1 MNRLKRKWL
10 SVLLVITMVI
20 GMMPTGIVQADV
32 IANEDSSVWNFR
44 GGEEGAY
51 TGTVEGETG
60 TFNGLTIDAT
70 SGSCTAADG
79 NTVVTEGTILNVP
92 AMKGAAVSVV
102 AAKTEA
108 VSGSAVSGAAITA
121 NGGWME
127 KTESDQEVVYSYT
140 LSDAETNVSLLIA
153 GTILLKEISVKA
165 QQVSAASSN
174 MIDVWDFGAVQ
185 LDESKYHNML
195 TEDII
200 NAWYEGVEPGT
211 KSVNIPESVNMGG
224 GLTWT
229 STTSKS
235 DRLRTMN
242 TNLTRW
248 DDKQPPVI
256 DDASDLNGYLYVN
269 GATPDR
275 YFTIECEKNDT
286 VSIYMWFDNSA
297 DVLSF
302 ESDAYT
308 ATYLTKGAGN
318 GYAEKVTF
326 IAKEAG
332 SYKIHGAKAGKPSY
346 ARILRESA
354 TNVTVAGTV
363 TVPEGM
369 NTAYELVFTHPVTGT
384 EYRTVVSDGMYE
396 ITLPT
401 SSLGVTYAISLAGTN
416 EYIITS
422 NGTVEVNVNGATED
436 IVIGAVNLKEV
447 TGQIKGL
454 TGEEIAKLSL
464 TFAQPEGKIF
474 VPEVS
479 IDTSAMTYAVRVE
492 SGVEYTVIA
501 DGVNDYT
508 MDLATFTTEENTTKD
523 ITFTA
528 KPTYEVT
535 MNYVGVTKEEVKS
548 LTFTNLKEEGYVY
561 TFSADETVML
571 RDGVYSVKVAS
582 TLVQKLTSNL
592 VVDGAATEKTV
603 KFEAATSWNFSD
615 PDFKA
620 AGGAYT
626 FNGLVLEGVKVNNA
640 KYALGASGCAIQI
653 PVNGEAII
661 NISYCYQADGVIDGV
676 QAFATDTKSTSTI
689 ETASYHYTGA
699 AGYVSVTFNGT
710 SYLTEIS
717 ATPVVAYKET
727 ITVGKDGADYAT
739 VNDAL
744 DAVRSMVR
752 SNAERV
758 TILIQPGNY
767 EEMLVV
773 DIPNVTLKNASKTP
787 STSLTNKGVDIAEN
801 AVRITSYYGHG
812 CYYYSMGNDCK
823 YDAEVLEV
831 NKENGYQSYNNPGA
845 GTTNGSYWNA
855 TVVVTADGFEAD
867 GIIFENSFNQYVS
880 EKEANDVI
888 VLATDNKGGERS
900 KVVGDTSVQDKSYVE
915 RAAALAIA
923 NNVDKAAF
931 YNCKI
936 VGRQD
941 TLYGGVNVRAAFDK
955 CTIMGGTDYIFGGMT
970 AVFYKC
976 DLMMNTSENSNDVSY
991 ITAAQQSEGRGYLMY
1006 NCTITSTTPGVDTAS
1021 KLYSKPGYFGRP
1033 WKGVTSEVV
1042 FYKTIIERTN
1052 ADGYVGDS
1060 YIMPIGWNASLSGE
1074 SDKCYEYGTME
1085 VADVDNS
1092 KNRASWSHVLTEPVL
1107 ADGTKITVDAFLA
1120 GNDNWQPITLDAED
1134 DGITDDN
1141 LLPVIPGDGE
1151 EEVEPDENWTVN
1163 FSDVAATNAI
1173 ETGTS
1178 YGYYVVT
1185 GPKPKI
1191 TANAKEID
1199 GFAFTQR
1206 FQFNGTGSKTENNLS
1221 FKTTGAGKL
1230 TVYGL
1235 SGSTDVTRYLVLESP
1250 SGATETFSVDNNITK
1265 HTYTVT
1271 EAGTHYLYS
1280 KENGFNI
1287 YYISFEPEGGS
1298 APVVREDWAKVAAPV
1313 LGEVTQDGNKMTI
1326 PFTMVLGN
1334 DGADK
1339 LVITMKDK
1347 DGNVAATTTVIS
1359 EAATS
1364 ATITGNASGEYTFSA
1379 VAFRTDA
1386 EDDVKTSNTVSYH
1399 FSLVLENPTI
1409 SSATNT
1415 GNGSVSVVWQKVK
1428 EAQAYEVAYKADGDA
1443 EYTVAKTVTGLNAV
1457 IEGLTVGTAYT
1468 IRITALRG
1476 EERAS
1481 SEISIKA
1488 TAEAQ
1493 RLWSFSAFGQGVDTK
1508 NNYFEGSAN
1517 EGNVTVKSINGKGKL
1532 VPASTDGLAFYY
1544 TEINPEEEN
1553 FTLSANVK
1561 VNSWTYS
1568 NGQEGF
1574 GLMAADAVG
1583 TNGDSSVFWNN
1594 SVMASVTKVEYFW
1607 DSSKNAVSDAG
1618 DKISMKIGVGAQLKS
1633 GATSEN
1639 IAAGTTVSDGF
1650 ASTMRTLET
1659 SCAGFGAGTYN
1670 IVGNFANA
1678 SAPTGTQET
1687 LATEFKLTIRR
1698 DNTGYRVSYED
1709 ANGNVNTETFYDLD
1723 RDILTQIDKDHI
1735 YVGFYASRNADITV
1749 SDIVLTTIN
1758 PADDDA
1764 AEDRPTTTVTP
1775 SYSIISGTATG
1786 IASYDLVFRGNADG
1800 VLTITDAA
1808 GNAVVDGETVS
1819 ANTSITR
1826 NVTLTKGNNTFKV
1839 TFTPDKN
1846 YKPSEYEV
1854 LSSYE
1859 TAEFTHTVTYRTY
1872 GEVGQSLY
1880 VTPDGSAE
1888 GTGAKNSPLDIY
1900 TAVKYVQPGQMIV
1913 LAGGTYN
1920 LTRTVKIER
1929 GIDGTAD
1936 QMIYMIADQ
1945 DASERPVFDFGG
1957 NCAGMV
1963 IAGNYWYFKGFDVT
1977 NSQDGQKGIQ
1987 VSGDNCTLDQ
1997 LMTYHNGNTGVQVS
2011 RYLST
2016 DEYADWP
2023 ANNLILNC
2031 TSYGNADKGYE
2042 DADGFAAKLTIGDG
2056 NKFLGCIAYNNADD
2070 GWDLFAK
2077 IESGPIGKVVIENC
2091 IAYGNGYLEDGTN
2104 AGNGNGFKMGGS
2116 SISGHHE
2123 LINSVA
2129 FNNKAKGIDSN
2140 SCPDIKVTNCTTFN
2154 NESFNIAL
2162 YTNDAANTDF
2172 EADGVISFRTSSLTV
2187 NEQFKFKGTQ
2197 DTAKVYKTTNYFWSN
2212 GASTNTKGV
2221 AVTEDWFESLDTSI
2235 AITRDNDGSIN
2246 MNQLLTLKDVAP
2258 QDAGARLVATP
2269 SKEISVYP
2277 EAGSGTTGGD
2287 DSGNT
2292 SGGTSDSSSDNTVTE
2307 NITVEVSENE
2317 DGSKVVSAK
2326 PGVTAT
2332 VVTDG
2337 VAEMTVTVSD
2347 ALAAKLVSSA
2357 KDGAEVVL
2365 EIPADAVK
2373 KQLKDKSVT
2382 NVSVTVEIPASL
2394 ASSSQV
2400 SLSKIEIPAAAY
2412 DTARSAGKD
2421 ITVTVKETGEKSY
2434 SWTFDKTLL
2443 KASKRQIASVNAIV
2457 SVSEVNAVTGQLAG
2471 ILSAV
2476 KADQTNVNGGKAQ
2489 GVVIDFAQEGALL
2502 ATASVNVYVAG
2513 NKSVTGIT
2521 AGSKVYLYHYDEE
2534 AKALAELPTKE
2545 YTVDENGYV
2554 AIDAACGGTYVL
2566 LPNEVKEANTV
2577 AILDQV
2583 TNSAKLKTIYVDS
2596 KAASWKKSKRTFA
2609 LDLADNMQVV
2619 RTFTK
2624 NVSDPAMQEVKVTYK
2639 SSNRHIAYVSGTG
2652 VITANAPGRAVITA
2666 TVEFSDGT
2674 TKTLTSV
2681 IWVGK

>member
-32 IANEDSSVWNFR
+32 IVNEGSSVWNFR

-51 TGTVEGETG
+51 AGTVQGATDV
-60 TFNGLTIDAT
+60 FNGITIDAT
-70 SGSCTAADG
+70 SGSCIAADG
-79 NTVVTEGTILNVP
+79 NTVVTEGTILTVP
-92 AMKGAAVSVV
+92 VAKGTAVEVV
-102 AAKTEA
+102 AVNAEA
-108 VSGSAVSGAAITA
+108 VSGSAITGSAITA
-121 NGGWME
+121 NGVPLDEMTSG
-127 KTESDQEVVYSYT
+127 DDVIYSYT
-140 LSDAETNVSLLIA
+140 VSDSEMEVSLLIA
-153 GTILLKEISVKA
+153 GTILLKQISVA
-165 QQVSAASSN
+165 SDEVSATN
-174 MIDVWDFGAVQ
+174 GNIIDAWDFGAVQ
-185 LDESKYHNML
+185 LDESKYQNML
-195 TEDII
+195 TEDSI
-200 NAWYEGVEPGT
+200 NAWYDGVTPGT
-211 KSVNIPESVNMGG
+211 VSVNIPASVDMGG

-229 STTSKS
+229 STTSTS

-242 TNLTRW
+242 TNLTRY

-256 DDASDLNGYLYVN
+256 GDASDLNGYLYVN
-269 GATPDR
+269 ASTPDR
-275 YFTIECEKNDT
+275 YFTIECEANDT
-286 VSIYMWFDNSA
+286 VSVYMWFDNSA
-297 DVLSF
+297 DTLYF

-308 ATYLTKGAGN
+308 ATYETKGAGKD
-318 GYAEKVTF
+318 YAEKITF

-332 SYKIHGAKAGKPSY
+332 SYKIHGTKAGKPSY

-354 TNVTVAGTV
+354 TEVTV
-363 TVPEGM
+363 EGM
-369 NTAYELVFTHPVTGT
+369 VSVPDGMSADYQLVFTHPVTKT
-384 EYRTVVSDGMYE
+384 EYRTTVTNGTYE

-401 SSLGVTYAISLAGTN
+401 SSLGVAYELSLAGTN

-422 NGTVEVNVNGATED
+422 NGTVNVGLNGATED
-436 IVIGAVNLKEV
+436 IVIGAVALKEV
-447 TGQIKGL
+447 TGEIKGL
-454 TGEEIAKLSL
+454 TSEEIKNLSL
-464 TFAQPEGKIF
+464 TFIQPEDKIF

-479 IDTSAMTYAVRVE
+479 IDINAMTYAVRLE
-492 SGVEYTVIA
+492 SGVTYTVVA
-501 DGVNDYT
+501 DGVNDYA
-508 MDLATFTTEENTTKD
+508 MDLDALMTEEDVTRD

-535 MNYVGVTKEEVKS
+535 MQYEGVTKDEVES
-548 LTFTNLKEEGYVY
+548 LTFTNLNEEGYTY
-561 TFSADETVML
+561 TFAGNDTILL
-571 RDGVYSVKVAS
+571 RDGVYSVKVVAK
-582 TLVQKLTSNL
+582 LAQKLTSN
-592 VVDGAATEKTV
+592 VVVAGAPVEKTV
-603 KFEAATSWNFSD
+603 KFEVATDWNFSD
-615 PDFKA
+615 SDFKA
-620 AGGAYT
+620 AGTAYS
-626 FNGLVLEGVKVNNA
+626 FNGLLLEGVKVNNA
-640 KYALGASGCAIQI
+640 KYALGANGSKIEV
-653 PVNGEAII
+653 PVDGEAII
-661 NISYCYQADGVIDGV
+661 TVSYCYQADGTINGE
-676 QAFATDTKSTSTI
+676 QGFKTESKSTSLI
-689 ETASYHYTGA
+689 ESTSYHYTGV
-699 AGYVSVTFNGT
+699 AGYVPITFNST

-717 ATPVVAYKET
+717 VVYPIAYKET
-727 ITVGKDGADYAT
+727 ITVGNEDADYT
-739 VNDAL
+739 SINDAL

-752 SNAERV
+752 NDSDRV
-758 TILIQPGNY
+758 TILIEPGNY

-773 DIPNVTLKNASKTP
+773 DVPNVTLKNASETP
-787 STSLTNKGVDIAEN
+787 SIQLINKGVDIAEE

-923 NNVDKAAF
+923 NNVDKADF
-931 YNCKI
+931 KNCKI

-941 TLYGGVNVRAAFDK
+941 TLYGGTNVRAAFDK

-1021 KLYSKPGYFGRP
+1021 TLYSKPGYFGRP

-1052 ADGYVGDS
+1052 FTDHVGES
-1060 YIMPIGWNASLSGE
+1060 YIMPIGWNSSLSGE

-1085 VADVDNS
+1085 VSEVDNS
-1092 KNRASWSHVLTEPVL
+1092 TNRASWSHVLTEPVL
-1107 ADGTKITVDAFLA
+1107 ADGTPITVDAFLA

-1134 DGITDDN
+1134 DVITDDN
-1141 LLPVIPGDGE
+1141 LLPVIPGDGGE
-1151 EEVEPDENWTVN
+1151 EEEPDEDWTVN
-1163 FSDVAATNAI
+1163 FSDVAAI
-1173 ETGTS
+1173 DSIPTGTN
-1178 YGYYVVT
+1178 YGHYVVT

-1206 FQFNGTGSKTENNLS
+1206 FQFNGTGSNVENNLS

-1235 SGSTDVTRYLVLESP
+1235 SGSSSATRYLVLESP
-1250 SGATETFSVDNNITK
+1250 SGATETFTVDNTITK
-1265 HTYTVT
+1265 HTYTIT

-1280 KENGFNI
+1280 KESGFNI

-1298 APVVREDWAKVAAPV
+1298 APVVREDWANVAAPV

-1326 PFTMVLGN
+1326 PFTMVLGD

-1347 DGNVAATTTVIS
+1347 DGNVVAETTVVS
-1359 EAATS
+1359 EVATS
-1364 ATITGNASGEYTFSA
+1364 ATITGKASGEYTFSA
-1379 VAFRTDA
+1379 VAFRTDNEA
-1386 EDDVKTSNTVSYH
+1386 DVKASNTVSFT
-1399 FSLVLENPTI
+1399 FSLVLENPEI

-1415 GNGSVSVVWQKVK
+1415 GNGSVSVVWQAVE
-1428 EAQAYEVAYKADGDA
+1428 EAEAYEVAYKAAGDA
-1443 EYTVAKTVTGLNAV
+1443 NYTVAKTVTGVNAV

-1468 IRITALRG
+1468 IRVTAIRG

-1481 SEISIKA
+1481 SDISIIA
-1488 TAEAQ
+1488 TAQAQ

-1517 EGNVTVKSINGKGKL
+1517 EGSVTVKSVNGKGKL

-1544 TEINPEEEN
+1544 TEIDPEEEN
-1553 FTLSANVK
+1553 FTLSATVK

-1607 DSSKNAVSDAG
+1607 DASTNSVSDAG
-1618 DKISMKIGVGAQLKS
+1618 DKISMKIGVGTQLKS
-1633 GATSEN
+1633 GATKEN
-1639 IAAGTTVSDGF
+1639 IEAGTTINDGF

-1659 SCAGFGAGTYN
+1659 SCAAFGAGTYN
-1670 IVGNFANA
+1670 IVGNYANA

-1709 ANGNVNTETFYDLD
+1709 ASGNVNTETFYDLD
-1723 RDILTQIDKDHI
+1723 RDMLTQIDKDHI

-1758 PADDDA
+1758 PVDDEG
-1764 AEDRPTTTVTP
+1764 AEERPITTVTP

-1786 IASYDLVFRGNADG
+1786 IESYDLVFRGNADG
-1800 VLTITDAA
+1800 VLTITDAQ
-1808 GNAVVDGETVS
+1808 GNAVIDGETIS
-1819 ANTSITR
+1819 ANTSIIK
-1826 NVTLTKGNNTFKV
+1826 NVTLTKGTNTFKV
-1839 TFTPDKN
+1839 TFTPDEN

-1854 LSSYE
+1854 LSSYD

-1872 GEVGQSLY
+1872 GEAGQSLY
-1880 VTPDGSAE
+1880 VSPEGTAD

-1920 LTRTVKIER
+1920 LTKTIKIER
-1929 GIDGTAD
+1929 GIDGTVD
-1936 QMIYMIADQ
+1936 QMIYMIADPE
-1945 DASERPVFDFGG
+1945 ASERPVFDFGG

-1987 VSGDNCTLDQ
+1987 VSGDHCTLDQ
-1997 LMTYHNGNTGVQVS
+1997 LMTYHNGNTGVQIS

-2016 DEYADWP
+2016 DEYKDWP

-2077 IESGPIGKVVIENC
+2077 VESGPIGKVVIENC

-2116 SISGHHE
+2116 SISGYHE
-2123 LINSVA
+2123 LINSIA

-2140 SCPDIKVTNCTTFN
+2140 SCPDIKVENCITFN
-2154 NESFNIAL
+2154 NESYNIAL

-2172 EADGVISFRTSSLTV
+2172 EADGVISFRTANLDV

-2197 DTAKVYKTTNYFWSN
+2197 DTSKVYKTTNYFWTN
-2212 GASTNTKGV
+2212 GSSANTEGTT
-2221 AVTEDWFESLDTSI
+2221 VTADWFESLDTSI
-2235 AITRDNDGSIN
+2235 AITRTEDGSIN
-2246 MNQLLTLKDVAP
+2246 MNHFLTLTDAAP
-2258 QDAGARLVATP
+2258 QDAGARLVSTP
-2269 SKEISVYP
+2269 SKQISVYP
-2277 EAGSGTTGGD
+2277 EVESGSTGGN

-2292 SGGTSDSSSDNTVTE
+2292 GNSGNTSETVVTETVTVDV
-2307 NITVEVSENE
+2307 TENE
-2317 DGSKVVSAK
+2317 DGSKIVSAVPAVK
-2326 PGVTAT
+2326 ET

-2337 VAEMTVTVSD
+2337 VAEMTVAVSD
-2347 ALAAKLVSSA
+2347 AMAAKLISNA
-2357 KDGAEVVL
+2357 NDGASIVL
-2365 EIPADAVK
+2365 EIPADALK
-2373 KQLKDKSVT
+2373 KQLKDKTVAS
-2382 NVSVTVEIPASL
+2382 VSVVVEIPASL
-2394 ASSSQV
+2394 ATSKQA
-2400 SLSKIEIPAAAY
+2400 SLSEIVIPADVC
-2412 DTARSAGKD
+2412 DTAKAVAKD
-2421 ITVTVKETGEKSY
+2421 VTIAVKEAGEKAY
-2434 SWTFDKTLL
+2434 SWTFDKDLL
-2443 KASKRQIASVNAIV
+2443 KASKRAMTAVNAIV
-2457 SVSEVNAVTGQLAG
+2457 SVSEVNGLTDELAG

-2476 KADQTNVNGGKAQ
+2476 KADKTNVKRAKAE
-2489 GVVIDFAQEGALL
+2489 GVVIDFAEEGALP
-2502 ATASVNVYVAG
+2502 ATASVKVYVGG
-2513 NKSVTGIT
+2513 NESVTGIK
-2521 AGSKVYLYHYDEE
+2521 AGSKVYLYHYN
-2534 AKALAELPTKE
+2534 AKAKAFEELVTKE
-2545 YTVDENGYV
+2545 YTVDEDGYV

-2566 LPNEVKEANTV
+2566 LPNEMKEENTV

-2583 TNSAKLKTIYVDS
+2583 TNSAKLKTIYVS
-2596 KAASWKKSKRTFA
+2596 GKAEGWKKAKRTFT
-2609 LDLADNMQVV
+2609 LNLADNMQVV
-2619 RTFTK
+2619 RAFTK

-2639 SSNRHIAYVSGTG
+2639 SSNRYVAYVSGTG

-2666 TVEFSDGT
+2666 TIEFCDGT
-2674 TKTLTSV
+2674 TKTLSSV